1 MIRKIL
7 IIIVA
12 FATISCEKEN
22 EGFVINGTIDRF
34 YSGKEIKLV
43 KMDVSKT
50 ETIDSILINNG
61 KFELKGVVESPDLYY
76 IFIDNY
82 KDALP
87 IIVENETITIELNK
101 DTITNSVITGSKE
114 NDIFKIF
121 QDFAKP
127 LRNQNVILGQ
137 QFREAQAQNDM
148 ATMQEIRKKYDSLVK
163 INNDFSIETVTKYN
177 DAATSAIILEDF
189 LKAKVVTVKQAE
201 DIYNNFSDKVKETRS
216 AQEINRIIQALGATE
231 IGSKA
236 PEFSG
241 PTPDG
246 QTIAL
251 KDVLGKVT
259 IIDFWAAWCGPCR
272 KENPNVVNVYNKYHE
287 KGLEII
293 GVSLDGNNR
302 QKDPKLAWLDAIEKD
317 NLTWY
322 QVSNLQYFNDPI
334 AKMYNI
340 NSIPATFIL
349 DAEGKIV
356 AKNLRGAALDSKI
369 AEMLD

>member
-1 MIRKIL
+1 MIRKLL
-7 IIIVA
+7 IIALALITV
-12 FATISCEKEN
+12 SCEKEN
-22 EGFVINGTIDRF
+22 EGFVINGKIDSF
-34 YSGKEIKLV
+34 YSGREIKLV
-43 KMDVSKT
+43 KMDVDKT
-50 ETIDSILINNG
+50 ETIDSTIITNG
-61 KFELKGVVESPDLYY
+61 KLELRGVVESPDLYY

-82 KDALP
+82 AGALP
-87 IIVENETITIELNK
+87 VIVENETITIEFNT
-101 DTITNSVITGSKE
+101 DTISNSITTGSKE
-114 NDIFKIF
+114 NDIFNIF

-127 LRNQNVILGQ
+127 LRAQNAIIGK

-148 ATMQEIRKKYDSLVK
+148 ATMQEMKKKYDSLVK
-163 INNDFSIETVTKYN
+163 LNNDFCIETIAKYN
-177 DAATSAIILEDF
+177 DAATSAIMLEDF

-216 AQEINRIIQALGATE
+216 AQEIDRIIQVLGATE

-241 PTPDG
+241 PSPEG
-246 QTIAL
+246 ETIVL
-251 KDVLGKVT
+251 KDILGKVT

-272 KENPNVVNVYNKYHE
+272 KENPNVVNVYNKYHD

-302 QKDPKLAWLDAIEKD
+302 QNDPKTAWLEAIEKD

-334 AKMYNI
+334 AKLYNI

-349 DAEGKIV
+349 DAEGNIV
-356 AKNLRGAALDSKI
+356 AKNLRGPALESKI
-369 AEMLD
+369 AELLD